1 MDLRD
6 FLKNNINITILKVS
20 TILINFSQFPLILR
34 ILPKKICIV
43 PTDIDILLVHETTLT
58 KDFDGA
64 DFNSIPPNEL
74 VNIEILVKERWLEEN
89 PHLTAD
95 SNDEIKKDSV
105 NQSSVKEESLPCG
118 PLENF
123 VMQIKFCDNEG

>member
-1 MDLRD
+1 MC
-6 FLKNNINITILKVS
+6 TIV
-20 TILINFSQFPLILR
+20 IYFSQFPLIFR
-34 ILPKKICIV
+34 IIPKKICIE
-43 PTDIDILLVHETTLT
+43 PNDIDIQLMHETSLT

-64 DFNSIPPNEL
+64 DFNSIPSNEL